1 MSADLETPD
10 SPETA
15 PEAALR
21 PTPLREELS
30 REWLALQAQCED
42 YEKQALRLKIVAV
55 VLFLLGYLVAPDLSV
70 SAILTAML
78 WLQEGIWKT
87 WQSRLE
93 DRVIQ
98 IEAMMNGTPGQAFQL
113 YTRWKEE
120 RPSSFRLIWNYL
132 KNALR
137 PTVAFPYLA
146 LLVMD
151 FWLVYAQT
159 LETGSV

>member
-1 MSADLETPD
+1 MSTDQET
-10 SPETA
+10 TLA
-15 PEAALR
+15 PVAPTLDAPARDALG
-21 PTPLREELS
+21 
-30 REWLALQAQCED
+30 REWLALQGQCED
-42 YEKQALRLKIVAV
+42 YEKQALRLKLVAV

-70 SAILTAML
+70 SAILTTIL

-98 IEAMMNGTPGQAFQL
+98 VEAIINGAPGQAFQL
-113 YTRWKEE
+113 YSRWKEE
-120 RPSSFRLIWNYL
+120 RPGSIKLIWHYL
-132 KNALR
+132 LNALR

-151 FWLVYAQT
+151 FWLVYSQT
-159 LETGSV
+159 LDSATV